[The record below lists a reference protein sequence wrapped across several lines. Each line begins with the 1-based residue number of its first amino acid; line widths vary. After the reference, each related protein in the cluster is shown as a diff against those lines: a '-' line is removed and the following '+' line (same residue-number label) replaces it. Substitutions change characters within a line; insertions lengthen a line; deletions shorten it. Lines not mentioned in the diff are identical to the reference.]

1 MAKVLSVNVGVPR
14 AVEGKSGLSAI
25 DKRPVD
31 HPVAVSIPG
40 PAASGVAGD
49 HVVDVRHHGGP
60 GQAVYAYAREDLDA
74 WESEL
79 GVTLNSGGFGEN
91 LTTLGVDVTGA
102 EIGERWRIGADLE
115 LQVTEPRIPCRVFAV
130 WMERQGWIKTFTQRA
145 IPGAYLKVITPG
157 LVSAGDE
164 LTVVHRPGHGV
175 TMGLTFRAITTES
188 ELLPDLLAAEDLS
201 DDLRARITGRLV
213 K

>member
-31 HPVAVSIPG
+31 HPVAISTPG